1 MALARVARLNPD
13 DPALVRA
20 MRAALTD
27 SDWRDAESA
36 QLLEVLKQR
45 RGTVTARCRDG
56 RGGLVFTVTFPV
68 SRAA

>member
-20 MRAALTD
+20 MRAALTA
-27 SDWRDAESA
+27 SGWRDAGAA
-36 QLLEVLKQR
+36 QLLEILRTR

-56 RGGLVFTVTFPV
+56 RGGLTFTITFAWQE
-68 SRAA
+68 AA